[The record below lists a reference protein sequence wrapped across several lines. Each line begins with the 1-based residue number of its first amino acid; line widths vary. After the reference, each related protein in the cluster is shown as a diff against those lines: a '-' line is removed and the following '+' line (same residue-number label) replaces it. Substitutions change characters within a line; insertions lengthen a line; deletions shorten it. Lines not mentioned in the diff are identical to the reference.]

1 MEAEKTRT
9 QQHIDEDEQ
18 EMAELSKPVPNLLTR
33 MSIIVMVIG
42 FLLFTIP
49 LVLFPLQA
57 SPKVIGI
64 QNIAQLIGLPI
75 LGIGLILLFVGLMRA
90 GSKR

>member
-1 MEAEKTRT
+1 MEAEKTQT
-9 QQHIDEDEQ
+9 QQHRDEQ
-18 EMAELSKPVPNLLTR
+18 ELVKLNKPVPNLLTR
-33 MSIIVMVIG
+33 LSIIVMVVG

-57 SPKVIGI
+57 NPKVIGI

-75 LGIGLILLFVGLMRA
+75 LGIGFILLFVGLMRA
-90 GSKR
+90 GSSR